1 MGDSDSKR
9 DRIAAG
15 RVLTSLF
22 LMEIAPNGTTSPTI
36 MNVKRRFTWSW
47 VDTA

>member
-1 MGDSDSKR
+1 MGDVDSKR

-22 LMEIAPNGTTSPTI
+22 LMEIAPDGTTFHTI
-36 MNVKRRFTWSW
+36 MSVRRKFTWS
-47 VDTA
+47 